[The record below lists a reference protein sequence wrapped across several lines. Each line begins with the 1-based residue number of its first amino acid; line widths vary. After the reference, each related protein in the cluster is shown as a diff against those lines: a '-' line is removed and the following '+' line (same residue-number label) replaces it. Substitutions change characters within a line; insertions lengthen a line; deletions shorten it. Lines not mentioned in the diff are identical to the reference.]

1 MVKLLYITNDTSKM
15 IVKNFLY
22 LEKAL
27 DELTTLK
34 IWRQSGSIET
44 IIKKLQ
50 FQPDFILIQ
59 NDIGNQLS
67 PFIQGLS
74 KIPIP
79 VGLIINDVYRYQEPR
94 RLYIKKNNIR
104 FIFSIIRKQFL
115 EIYPEFANRLR
126 WFPHFVETEIYRD
139 YQLPKDIDLLLMG
152 STDDIYPLRQKIV
165 KAYEHDRH
173 FVYHP
178 HPGYGDIT
186 TKEEKGHFIGEKY
199 ARELNRAKI
208 FFTSPSIYLY
218 PVMKYF
224 EALACKTL
232 LLAPTFEELEALG
245 FKPGIHFV
253 AINEANFKE
262 QATYYLNND
271 TERNKITMTGH
282 EFVQQNHSLKIR
294 AKQLVTEIKKIV
306 ETQKR
311 RST

>member
-74 KIPIP
+74 KISIP
-79 VGLIINDVYRYQEPR
+79 SGLIINDVYRFQEPR

-126 WFPHFVETEIYRD
+126 WFPHFVETDIYRD

-165 KAYEHDRH
+165 KAYEQDRH

-186 TKEEKGHFIGEKY
+186 TKEKNGYFIGEKY

-253 AINEANFKE
+253 AINEVNFKE
-262 QATYYLNND
+262 QATYYLNHD
-271 TERNKITMTGH
+271 KERNKITMTGH

-294 AKQLVTEIKKIV
+294 AKQLVAEIKKIV
-306 ETQKR
+306 ET
-311 RST
+311 